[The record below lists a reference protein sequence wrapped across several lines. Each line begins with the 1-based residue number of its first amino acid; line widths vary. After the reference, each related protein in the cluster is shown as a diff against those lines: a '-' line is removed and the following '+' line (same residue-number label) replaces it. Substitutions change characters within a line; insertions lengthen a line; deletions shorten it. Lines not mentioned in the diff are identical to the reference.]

1 MLMLISEIDISTLG
15 EHGHLIV
22 LFLKETIDW
31 CLSKVNTTSD
41 SCMMLMIDSIGSIY
55 NKNSNYINQNSPN
68 FKNHKIIE
76 AYNKRISKNSFS

>member
-15 EHGHLIV
+15 EHGNLIV

-31 CLSKVNTTSD
+31 CLSKVNTKSD
-41 SCMMLMIDSIGSIY
+41 SYMMLIINYICSIY
-55 NKNSNYINQNSPN
+55 NNNSNYINQNSPN

-76 AYNKRISKNSFS
+76 VYNKRISRNSFS